1 MAMATMCPCPSQ
13 HHWLP
18 TVNVHYYVVINSL
31 LLLYLI
37 RRQMHMQKTRVQ
49 QFVFM
54 FTTMYHILLLM
65 EHTHMNNKQHVLCVP
80 LILVL

>member
-1 MAMATMCPCPSQ
+1 
-13 HHWLP
+13 
-18 TVNVHYYVVINSL
+18 
-31 LLLYLI
+31 
-37 RRQMHMQKTRVQ
+37 MQKTRVQ